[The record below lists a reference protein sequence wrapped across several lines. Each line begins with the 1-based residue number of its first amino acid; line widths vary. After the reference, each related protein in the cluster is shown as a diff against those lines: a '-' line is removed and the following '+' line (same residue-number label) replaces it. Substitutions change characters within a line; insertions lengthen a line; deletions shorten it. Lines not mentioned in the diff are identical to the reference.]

1 MIPSGTTC
9 LITEWSIV
17 GYALL
22 SIFHAKEIWILYE
35 KKSEKTKLIVGEART
50 VVWDSEYA

>member
-9 LITEWSIV
+9 LITEWSIG

-22 SIFHAKEIWILYE
+22 SIFHAKEIWILCE
-35 KKSEKTKLIVGEART
+35 KKSEKTKLIVG
-50 VVWDSEYA
+50 DSEYV